1 MSSLTFEQKNLQR
14 QLSVSEERNSK
25 LEECVRQWEGWAAHL
40 EKKMEQQRLSLTG
53 NGIVYHWVSG
63 FKIPFYYR
71 WEIHGSAVH
80 PCIHHKYQERMECS
94 AYPLPKVSGCYDNS
108 KLMTKNMYSYER
120 FVQGLRKL
128 INEMFEAPF
137 ASSSVGVI
145 FSRYNTLTVGIP
157 DDGSTRDHLIE
168 FSITPPTVKNNI
180 KGFLP

>member
-1 MSSLTFEQKNLQR
+1 MKNEIPSWKSVLDSGKAGQHIWRRRWNNRDCPSLGMVQFTI
-14 QLSVSEERNSK
+14 
-25 LEECVRQWEGWAAHL
+25 G
-40 EKKMEQQRLSLTG
+40 SL
-53 NGIVYHWVSG
+53 VLKFHS
-63 FKIPFYYR
+63 YYR

-94 AYPLPKVSGCYDNS
+94 AHPLPKVSGCHDNS
-108 KLMTKNMYSYER
+108 KLTTKNVYSYER

-137 ASSSVGVI
+137 ASSSVGVT

-168 FSITPPTVKNNI
+168 FSITPPTVKKPILKDFCHN
-180 KGFLP
+180 